1 MPYYNLTKN
10 QKKAH
15 LKKHRQGITIKN
27 QENYCNLCYPVDRI
41 PVDNIPNGFHLFWL
55 WISVHHTAEQYT
67 GATIAAFKILT
78 EEFYIATEL
87 DIIVNTTTSIV
98 KSIKYQEI
106 TIPFLELS
114 FYLHKLFELTNGF
127 QSLPTAEQ
135 IVTAHQI
142 FHNTQ
147 PIPNL
152 NMAITNDQMKALL
165 DGVFGA
171 GGVDWKT
178 ALTNVHNE
186 AQATNAALTALR
198 TATTNRAT
206 KIVEVPPFYGN
217 DTEDP
222 NEWIDIF
229 IQAHT
234 TNGWADDRRVALAAG
249 HLKEAAYDW
258 YQNDKTNITQW
269 EGNPANSF
277 KERLI
282 AYFATPAR
290 KNQWARELQGVKQ
303 KEGESMEDYSRRFR
317 KLLNRATTG
326 NVLAD
331 QHQVNYFIN
340 GLSPIYVSQ
349 VVLASPATLAAA
361 IERAKLVESG
371 VKYTLLN
378 VMPKEEAPIP
388 STSQSV
394 VAPAPVPP
402 PVTQV
407 ENSLKNELDALTKQM
422 QQLSINYANLSA
434 SVTRTPR
441 FNQSNN
447 RTPRPENINRPR
459 NKREVTCFK
468 CGKLGHYAR
477 ECTALGNRRPNQVQ
491 FQSNRN
497 NQRPVNFMDYEE
509 ECYETDEYEE
519 YDEEFETEIYAFKR
533 KEPYQREV
541 RET

>member
-15 LKKHRQGITIKN
+15 LKKHRQGITIKK

-67 GATIAAFKILT
+67 GATVATFKILT
-78 EEFYIATEL
+78 EEFYTATEL

-98 KSIKYQEI
+98 KSIRYQEI

-171 GGVDWKT
+171 G
-178 ALTNVHNE
+178 
-186 AQATNAALTALR
+186 
-198 TATTNRAT
+198 
-206 KIVEVPPFYGN
+206 VEVPPFYGN

-234 TNGWADDRRVALAAG
+234 TNGWADARRVALAAG

-282 AYFATPAR
+282 AYFATPSL
-290 KNQWARELQGVKQ
+290 K
-303 KEGESMEDYSRRFR
+303 ESMGKRITR
-317 KLLNRATTG
+317 T
-326 NVLAD
+326 D

-361 IERAKLVESG
+361 IDRAKLVESG

-378 VMPKEEAPIP
+378 AMPKEEAPIP

-394 VAPAPVPP
+394 VAPAPVPA
-402 PVTQV
+402 PVNQV

-447 RTPRPENINRPR
+447 RTPRPENVNR
-459 NKREVTCFK
+459 
-468 CGKLGHYAR
+468 L
-477 ECTALGNRRPNQVQ
+477 
-491 FQSNRN
+491 
-497 NQRPVNFMDYEE
+497 
-509 ECYETDEYEE
+509 ET
-519 YDEEFETEIYAFKR
+519 
-533 KEPYQREV
+533 KEK
-541 RET
+541 